1 MEDCSIGQ
9 SAVVWVRKPNFGSF
23 CCGQPFVGQSLIVQ
37 WPARIVHFN
46 YCAWLWNWSIMLS
59 TPFKGNL
66 CLCYCKDFH
75 QQFSDQVSPVV
86 QFPSPQL
93 TADTYMR
100 EVVLTDTAYTIY
112 CTYHTVLQSTHYAIW
127 DAITHCAN
135 VLCQIQK
142 TTKYSTVHVVKS
154 GKVFPKVFLRYSPGT
169 HFSFPFI
176 QR

>member
-100 EVVLTDTAYTIY
+100 EAVLTDTAHTIY
-112 CTYHTVLQSTHYAIW
+112 CTYHTVLQSTHYMQYEMQS
-127 DAITHCAN
+127 HS
-135 VLCQIQK
+135 VLMYSARYEKPQK
-142 TTKYSTVHVVKS
+142 NSTVHVVKS
-154 GKVFPKVFLRYSPGT
+154 GKVFLRYSPGT